1 MGFHSWLGEEN
12 CRVMSYAQRKELSG
26 NPVVAWTMTIA
37 LVGGL
42 LYAIVTGLAYSV
54 VKKGIEN
61 LKVVD
66 VEQQPPPPP
75 KEPPP
80 PPKDMPKVPPPP
92 VTPPPLVR
100 MEAPP
105 PPIQVITSAAP
116 PPPYIPPVVAAPPAP
131 PAPPPPRKVEAA
143 HARGDVR
150 TLFSTDDYPA
160 SAQSAGAEGTAQA
173 QLTIGPDGRVVG
185 CSLIRST
192 GNGALDSATCNVLRR
207 RAKFTPAR
215 DSSGNP
221 TTDTYTTPTIVWR
234 LESCR
239 PQTEF
244 QKESNVI
251 KAAPAAE
258 NPYGLW
264 QALEQGGIIAWSVFI
279 ILAI

>member
-1 MGFHSWLGEEN
+1 
-12 CRVMSYAQRKELSG
+12 MSYAQRKQLSG
-26 NPVVAWTMTIA
+26 NPVVAWTLTIA

-42 LYAIVTGLAYSV
+42 LYAIVTGLAYNV

-105 PPIQVITSAAP
+105 PPIQTVTTP
-116 PPPYIPPVVAAPPAP
+116 VIPPQVPPAP
-131 PAPPPPRKVEAA
+131 PITPPPPPRKVQSAESAK
-143 HARGDVR
+143 GDLR
-150 TLFSTDDYPA
+150 SLFNGDDYPA
-160 SAQSAGAEGTAQA
+160 SAQAAGAEGTAQA

-185 CSLIRST
+185 CNIIRSA
-192 GNGALDSATCNVLRR
+192 GNSALDSQTCNILRR

-215 DSSGNP
+215 DSNGQA
-221 TTDTYTTPTIVWR
+221 TTDTITTPPIVWR
-234 LESCR
+234 LE
-239 PQTEF
+239 
-244 QKESNVI
+244 
-251 KAAPAAE
+251 
-258 NPYGLW
+258 G
-264 QALEQGGIIAWSVFI
+264 
-279 ILAI
+279 